1 MSSSKEYDTL
11 QPIPSQAE
19 RDLSFLDASM
29 EVADFSSSKHLKTTK
44 KLRKRPWFGYKMN
57 LAGRAGQALVIAAI
71 SIAGF
76 TFGLWVLGIPIK
88 SANIFLLFRYG
99 YTGSNE
105 GVQIVK
111 YNGALLDA
119 PDNQNF
125 FKVRGLIFNFEREFL
140 PPSDFILSIYS
151 QDKKLMDKFQF
162 SCCKKE
168 FYPRKITQMEETFP
182 ISSNQVGYFELKTV
196 PLK

>member
-29 EVADFSSSKHLKTTK
+29 EVTDFSSSKHLKTTK

-57 LAGRAGQALVIAAI
+57 LVGRLSQTLVIAGI
-71 SIAGF
+71 SLAGF
-76 TFGLWVLGIPIK
+76 VFGLWVLGIPIK
-88 SANIFLLFRYG
+88 SANIYLLFRYG
-99 YTGSNE
+99 YTGGNQ

-111 YNGALLDA
+111 YSGALLDA
-119 PDNQNF
+119 PDNQSF
-125 FKVRGLIFNFEREFL
+125 FKIRGMIFNFDQEFL
-140 PPSDFILSIYS
+140 PQHDFILSIFTPD
-151 QDKKLMDKFQF
+151 QKLMDKFQF
-162 SCCKKE
+162 SCCRKE

-182 ISSNQVGYFELKTV
+182 ISSNQVGYFELKTIPV
-196 PLK
+196 Q